1 MEDSI
6 ITLSRA
12 QLHTIIKEATR
23 QAIREHESQKAR
35 HSPEHLYN
43 RNQAARTL
51 GKSFTTIT
59 RMIQEGRITATA
71 DGKFIAQKEL
81 DRYITST

>member
-12 QLHTIIKEATR
+12 ELKTMIKEAAR
-23 QAIREHESQKAR
+23 QAIREHENQKAR
-35 HSPEHLYN
+35 HSPDHLYN

-59 RMIQEGRITATA
+59 RMITEGRIVATA

-81 DRYITST
+81 DRYISST